1 MCSTNL
7 IDPLVIITLH
17 KKSHYELQKVIF
29 KGKQVLTLIGLGV
42 HCVYYTSRRQ
52 FSLGSL

>member
-7 IDPLVIITLH
+7 IDPLVITLQ